1 MFDEVSGEDGSG
13 IVHEQELASFDEE
26 IPTIV
31 SPGDRVELQLDGSS
45 LWVEVTTSNE
55 DSLEGLSLET
65 LEASNGIAI
74 EIGDELQFTL
84 TNIARCKH
92 TA

>member
-31 SPGDRVELQLDGSS
+31 SPGDRVELQLDGSNF
-45 LWVEVTTSNE
+45 WVEVTASNE
-55 DSLEGLSLET
+55 DSLEGLSLEP

-74 EIGDELQFTL
+74 EIGDELQFNL
-84 TNIARCKH
+84 SNIARCKH